1 MLRGA
6 FVSRYAWIIDD
17 DDLVKIASEIFE
29 KYILPYF
36 ERKGKDLLDEISFSD
51 FLSRD
56 IEITV
61 KNILVQKFRTEVF
74 SKYVRCDGVE
84 YVLLVFRG
92 KPYMLLYINSP
103 ALSDMFEELGIVR
116 EYVNEILSILRRKQ
130 RS

>member
-1 MLRGA
+1 VLKGVL
-6 FVSRYAWIIDD
+6 VSRYAWVIDD
-17 DDLVKIASEIFE
+17 DDLVKIASSIFE

-36 ERKGKDLLDEISFSD
+36 ERKREDLLDEISSGE

-56 IEITV
+56 IEITI
-61 KNILVQKFRTEVF
+61 KNILVQKFRTEFF
-74 SKYVRCDGVE
+74 SKYVRCDEVE

-92 KPYMLLYINSP
+92 KPYMLLNINSP

-116 EYVNEILSILRRKQ
+116 EYANEIWSILRRKQ